1 MPPYHH
7 VKRIIDMKTYLD
19 CIPCFMQQALR
30 AGRIATT
37 DEAQIKKI
45 LDNTAAMVSNIP
57 MQSTPA
63 QTGMKVYDIVS
74 QVSSVEDPYKA
85 IKTKHIQQTKA
96 IYPQLEELVKKSED
110 KLLTAIKVAIAGNI
124 IDLGVNMHF
133 DLVNDVQIILKQD
146 FAILD
151 YQAFKIQLEKADFVL
166 YIGDNAGESVFDKI
180 LIKQLGKPVK
190 YVVRSAPIINDV
202 TMEDAIASGLDKV
215 ADIIESGSKS
225 PGIIL
230 ELSSPEFIELFQ
242 KASMVIS
249 KGQGNYEGLSDCSRT
264 VFFLLKAK
272 CAVISKHLGVAEGSI
287 VMKEHI
293 PQADKE

>member
-1 MPPYHH
+1 
-7 VKRIIDMKTYLD
+7 MKTYLD

-45 LDNTAAMVSNIP
+45 LDNTAAMVSTIP

-74 QVSSVEDPYKA
+74 QVSGVEDPYIA
-85 IKTKHIQQTKA
+85 IKAKHIQQTKA
-96 IYPQLEELVKKSED
+96 IYPQLEELVEKSED

-133 DLVNDVQIILKQD
+133 DLVNDVQNILKQD

-151 YQAFKIQLEKADFVL
+151 YQAFKIQLEKAAFVL

-180 LIKQLGKPVK
+180 LIKQLNKPVK

-202 TMEDAIASGLDKV
+202 TKEDAIASGLDKV

-242 KASMVIS
+242 KAPMVIS
-249 KGQGNYEGLSDCSRT
+249 KGQGNYEGLSDCSRS

-272 CAVISKHLGVAEGSI
+272 CAVISKHLGVAEASI

-293 PQADKE
+293 PQTDKE